1 MSMLTKAEADAI
13 LTQNFPAWINELGLR
28 FESLEKG
35 HVRLRLPNNP
45 RLQRIGGALCSQAI
59 MAVADTAMAFAVSTA
74 QNGFSD
80 MAVVSQNTSFFRAAI
95 DTDLLCDARVVRLG
109 RSLAFGDVLFH
120 SLGNDA
126 PVAQATMTYA
136 LGTPRKT

>member
-13 LTQNFPAWINELGLR
+13 LTQNFPPWINELGLR
-28 FESLEKG
+28 FENLEKG

-45 RLQRIGGALCSQAI
+45 RLQRIGGAVSGPAI

-74 QNGFSD
+74 RDGFAD
-80 MAVVSQNTSFFRAAI
+80 MATVSQNTSFFRAAI

-109 RSLAFGDVLFH
+109 RSLAFGEVLFH
-120 SLGNDA
+120 ALGNDA

-136 LGTPRKT
+136 IGAPRKA